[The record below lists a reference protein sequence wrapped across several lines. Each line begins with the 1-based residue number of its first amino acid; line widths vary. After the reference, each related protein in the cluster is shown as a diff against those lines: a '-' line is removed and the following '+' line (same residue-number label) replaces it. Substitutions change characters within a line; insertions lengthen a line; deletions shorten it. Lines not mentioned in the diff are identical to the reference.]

1 MAHGCLQKMEK
12 EIQLKPNFSYG
23 QNSFSYTRYSTRDY
37 KDGFIED
44 NPNYPCLPDY
54 KAEMICVNFD
64 ELPLGAIYKRLKLG
78 GLNIDS
84 DWEFSISDAHA
95 LMDDTSIVITFLT
108 FLTFPEPVCW
118 LNIDAYKSGGQ
129 DVVFMFLNEDGDIL
143 GIKNPPLNKGRINIS
158 FGEEDCAD
166 ASCKIKRVVNKK

>member
-12 EIQLKPNFSYG
+12 EIQLKPNL
-23 QNSFSYTRYSTRDY
+23 QLWTKTPFSYTRYSTRDY

-84 DWEFSISDAHA
+84 DWEFSIFRC
-95 LMDDTSIVITFLT
+95 T
-108 FLTFPEPVCW
+108 
-118 LNIDAYKSGGQ
+118 
-129 DVVFMFLNEDGDIL
+129 
-143 GIKNPPLNKGRINIS
+143 RIN
-158 FGEEDCAD
+158 G
-166 ASCKIKRVVNKK
+166 